1 MGREGVVFVVRT
13 FLRTVRETASTY
25 VLLCTFIQ
33 ANVTG
38 SSAYHFSLA
47 ERHAGSPCIT
57 NSVDDIHF
65 DHTIG
70 VGQVVN
76 IKAKVNRAFTSSM
89 EMQVTQGT
97 QTEQMEY
104 SIAAERRRKMIPAEI
119 ITDLLSSSTAQL
131 VVCVAP
137 TPL

>member
-89 EMQVTQGT
+89 EVGIAVSSRSVTASGT
-97 QTEQMEY
+97 CAM
-104 SIAAERRRKMIPAEI
+104 P
-119 ITDLLSSSTAQL
+119 LPPF
-131 VVCVAP
+131 VV
-137 TPL
+137 